1 MLLRKITIGFILLL
15 SIWAFPC
22 AQSAHAQRYKTSKP
36 AITEKAAKSLYRKV
50 SSALRDPGAL
60 AANQGVIDDYFKKYL
75 FPTMTDISQD
85 GLGQLAKRRDDLF
98 RKILRSATSKPAQDH
113 ITNLTL
119 DIMRK
124 IVLDRYHPAVRY
136 NAVLILGELDQQY
149 ATKDTP
155 KPTPLPAGT
164 KTLLILL
171 ENDELKGVKVPSM
184 LKVGA
189 LVGLERHARFGIDPQ
204 YTAQVTAAAIGLI
217 QQQETPTE
225 MDPEVHHWLKCLAGR
240 VLVQQFATG
249 PNADVN
255 GALISMIEDQEMSLE
270 DRCCVSALLKKM
282 DYSAAQGLDTASA
295 VTALGNLTQAVTHDE
310 ADQARDFKE
319 ELLSGNQGAF
329 RGGTFRGARGGQ
341 ESGPPYEKRRLL
353 DRLLALK
360 DGIEAVTEGANPEG
374 KSRLEALV
382 PPLQPVI
389 DTASEKDT
397 TGINIA
403 DPVIEM
409 ASEIDRVLRSWKQS
423 DQPSEEN
430 SDDEFS

>member
-1 MLLRKITIGFILLL
+1 
-15 SIWAFPC
+15 
-22 AQSAHAQRYKTSKP
+22 
-36 AITEKAAKSLYRKV
+36 
-50 SSALRDPGAL
+50 
-60 AANQGVIDDYFKKYL
+60 
-75 FPTMTDISQD
+75 
-85 GLGQLAKRRDDLF
+85 
-98 RKILRSATSKPAQDH
+98 
-113 ITNLTL
+113 
-119 DIMRK
+119 
-124 IVLDRYHPAVRY
+124 
-136 NAVLILGELDQQY
+136 
-149 ATKDTP
+149 
-155 KPTPLPAGT
+155 
-164 KTLLILL
+164 
-171 ENDELKGVKVPSM
+171 
-184 LKVGA
+184 
-189 LVGLERHARFGIDPQ
+189 
-204 YTAQVTAAAIGLI
+204 
-217 QQQETPTE
+217 
-225 MDPEVHHWLKCLAGR
+225 
-240 VLVQQFATG
+240 
-249 PNADVN
+249 
-255 GALISMIEDQEMSLE
+255 MIEDQEMSLE

-295 VTALGNLTQAVTHDE
+295 VTALGNLTQAVTRDE

-341 ESGPPYEKRRLL
+341 DSGPQYEKRRLL

-360 DGIEAVTEGANPEG
+360 DGIVAVTGGANPED

-397 TGINIA
+397 TGINIV